1 MNRALKI
8 ALMGLALILFI
19 GSFFL
24 KQVYP
29 ANPDMAEYIIKGL
42 AIAILAYVVVKT
54 RTKKKPLD
62 PF

>member
-1 MNRALKI
+1 MNRALKL
-8 ALMGLALILFI
+8 ALMGLALILFV

-29 ANPDMAEYIIKGL
+29 ANPDLAEYIFKGI
-42 AIAILAYVVVKT
+42 AIAILAFIVVRT
-54 RTKKKPLD
+54 RTRKKPFD